1 MKTSL
6 SRRSFLKAGVV
17 GTLALALAGGLYRAA
32 KQDETPDKFALDD
45 AAKAALGAI
54 IPAILKGAV
63 APASPAVQVA
73 IARVQGAIAGLPLRT
88 QKEIQDLFALLTLG
102 PTRRFLAGMPDDWP
116 DARQEDVTAF
126 LQNWRLHRIGMLQS
140 AYHALHDLITGPWYA
155 DESNWGAIGYPGP
168 IKELS

>member
-6 SRRSFLKAGVV
+6 SRRSFLKAGIV

-32 KQDETPDKFALDD
+32 RQHETPSRFALDD

-54 IPAILKGAV
+54 IPVVLKDAV

-73 IARVQGAIAGLPLRT
+73 INRVQDAIAGLPLRT

-116 DARQEDVTAF
+116 NAHQEDVAAF

-155 DESNWGAIGYPGP
+155 DESNWASIGYPGP